1 MTTADFRPTHVV
13 PQDGLPAWEAPDVNR
28 PTTPLDALLPVHL
41 ADRLGDWGRI
51 VCANG
56 WSAWIDA
63 RLLIAVP
70 RDPPAAGQPLTRTAD
85 PGPLLARTEEALGS
99 YRRATQDLATGGTDG
114 ESFRSRT
121 HGLRVGMVVD
131 GESMWLY
138 DAEHE
143 RWVYCDGTRLSTYAA
158 GEPPSAQPAANGTGP
173 VSGGGVASG
182 DAVSPEP
189 TRVVEADEPS
199 GAGGPGA
206 TQVVPAA
213 GEGVAQVAYG
223 EDGARRVAPVSEVG
237 SASGRGVGSGGAVSP
252 EATRVVGAAHA
263 SPREDSARRDAPLS
277 GAAEPTQV
285 VEAVPSASSR
295 LDPASDPDPYGEEA
309 TRRIPPV
316 TGDPDPP
323 LRPGDA

>member
-28 PTTPLDALLPVHL
+28 PTAPLDALLPVHL

-70 RDPPAAGQPLTRTAD
+70 RDPPAAGHPLTRTAD
-85 PGPLLARTEEALGS
+85 PGPLLARTEEALS
-99 YRRATQDLATGGTDG
+99 RYRRATQDLSTGDTDG

-121 HGLRVGMVVD
+121 RGLRVGMVVD

-158 GEPPSAQPAANGTGP
+158 GETPSAQPAADGTPKGDPQPPQSEAAAEQGGAGP
-173 VSGGGVASG
+173 VSGGG
-182 DAVSPEP
+182 AVGPEP
-189 TRVVEADEPS
+189 TRVVEAARDPGQAQELS
-199 GAGGPGA
+199 GAGVPEA
-206 TQVVPAA
+206 TQVVGAA
-213 GEGVAQVAYG
+213 
-223 EDGARRVAPVSEVG
+223 DPD
-237 SASGRGVGSGGAVSP
+237 
-252 EATRVVGAAHA
+252 AAHA
-263 SPREDSARRDAPLS
+263 SPREDSARRDPPVS

-285 VEAVPSASSR
+285 VEAVPGAGALLDSDSDSAS
-295 LDPASDPDPYGEEA
+295 ASAPDPYGQEA

-316 TGDPDPP
+316 TVDSDPP